1 MLASSRMTQK
11 YQTTIPAKIRKFL
24 GLQRGDIIGFDIK
37 EGDVVLKK
45 ASPLD
50 VAFAKAVEGT
60 LSEWASAEDEEAY
73 RDL

>member
-11 YQTTIPAKIRKFL
+11 YQTTIPAKIRSLL
-24 GLQRGDIIGFDIK
+24 GLQSGDTIGFEIR
-37 EGDVVLKK
+37 EGDVILRK

-50 VAFAKAVEGT
+50 VAFAKAVEGS
-60 LSEWASAEDEEAY
+60 LSEWSSKEDKEAY

>member
-11 YQTTIPAKIRKFL
+11 YQTTIPAKIRKLL
-24 GLQRGDIIGFDIK
+24 GLQSGDLIGFDVK

-50 VAFAKAVEGT
+50 VAFAKAIEGT
-60 LSEWASAEDEEAY
+60 LSEWASDEDEEAY

>member
-1 MLASSRMTQK
+1 MFASSRMTRK
-11 YQTTIPAKIRKFL
+11 FQTTIPAKIRKIL
-24 GLQRGDIIGFDIK
+24 GLQSGDIIGFEVKDNSII
-37 EGDVVLKK
+37 LKK

-60 LSEWASAEDEEAY
+60 LSEWASEEDEEAY

>member
-11 YQTTIPAKIRKFL
+11 YQTTIPAKVRRLL
-24 GLQRGDIIGFDIK
+24 GLQSGDIIGFDIK
-37 EGDVVLKK
+37 EGDVILRK

-60 LSEWASAEDEEAY
+60 LSEWASDEDEEAY